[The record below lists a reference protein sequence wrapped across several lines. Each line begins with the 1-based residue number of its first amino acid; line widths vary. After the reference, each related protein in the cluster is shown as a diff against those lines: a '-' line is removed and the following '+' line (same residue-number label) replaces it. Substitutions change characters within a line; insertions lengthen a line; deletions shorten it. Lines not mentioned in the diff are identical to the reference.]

1 MKYVVNFFAEQVIDY
16 GKLIEQQAKVQSP
29 DAFYRNKRK

>member
-16 GKLIEQQAKVQSP
+16 GKLIEQQAKVTAP
-29 DAFYRNKRK
+29 DAYYRNKQK